1 MEIKWFLAT
10 LKSRSTQKLQIDADS
25 LGELAAIVSNI
36 GALIGDANIVSADNN
51 NKFAG
56 DWEFYQRMCESA
68 DWKYFQFDNFVT
80 CRVCHVS
87 IE

>member
-10 LKSRSTQKLQIDADS
+10 LKSYSTQKLQLDGNLLD
-25 LGELAAIVSNI
+25 ELAAIVSNI
-36 GALIGDANIVSADNN
+36 GVLIGDANIVSAD
-51 NKFAG
+51 KKTAG
-56 DWEFYQRMCESA
+56 DLEFYQRMRESA
-68 DWKYFQFDNFVT
+68 EWKYFQFDNFVT